1 MNQFKYSLDNKRYH
15 TYNYYLKNKYH
26 QKIAKVALNA
36 DFTCPNRDGTKG
48 YGGCIFCSSSGSGD
62 YAGNVHDHLEKQ
74 FQTISQVMKRKWPEC
89 AYIAYFQANTNT
101 YGPLDK
107 IKKMIASFLNK
118 EDVKGIALAT
128 RPDCLNEE
136 IVQYLSTINKQKD
149 VYIELGLQTIHEQTS
164 KLINRG
170 HTFQEF
176 LDGLALC
183 RKYNLEV
190 CVHIINGLPFETKEM
205 MIETEALSY
214 NRLFCYR
221 RFTVFDEN
229 DVAVIEMMATFVLM
243 DRDSRK
249 VHAVE
254 PKIVAPYEA
263 EFSKKL
269 IRGPKYPE
277 LKDSTS
283 KDYHVRFYDLDM
295 NGHVNNSK
303 YLDWIFEVM
312 GADFLMKHVP
322 KKVHLKY
329 VKEVRPGGQITSS
342 YDLNGLES
350 NHQISSDGDI
360 NAQAMVTWQ
369 EIS

>member
-26 QKIAKVALNA
+26 QKVAKVALNA

-107 IKKMIASFLNK
+107 IKKMIAPFLNK

-136 IVQYLSTINKQKD
+136 IVQYLSSINKQKD

-176 LDGLALC
+176 LDGLVLC

-205 MIETEALSY
+205 MIETAKTLGQLDIQALKIHM
-214 NRLFCYR
+214 LFVVKNTKLQQMY
-221 RFTVFDEN
+221 EN
-229 DVAVIEMMATFVLM
+229 HEFNMISRQEYIDIVVEQLRYIKPEIVIERLTG
-243 DRDSRK
+243 DG
-249 VHAVE
+249 
-254 PKIVAPYEA
+254 KIDDLIAPLW
-263 EFSKKL
+263 S
-269 IRGPKYPE
+269 I
-277 LKDSTS
+277 
-283 KDYHVRFYDLDM
+283 
-295 NGHVNNSK
+295 
-303 YLDWIFEVM
+303 
-312 GADFLMKHVP
+312 
-322 KKVHLKY
+322 KKVTILNDIDKKM
-329 VKEVRPGGQITSS
+329 KELDVYQG
-342 YDLNGLES
+342 DLYKK
-350 NHQISSDGDI
+350 
-360 NAQAMVTWQ
+360 
-369 EIS
+369 

>member
-26 QKIAKVALNA
+26 QKVAKVALNA

-74 FQTISQVMKRKWPEC
+74 FQTISQVMKRKWSEC

-107 IKKMIASFLNK
+107 IKKMIAPFLNK

-136 IVQYLSTINKQKD
+136 IVQYLSSINKQKD

-176 LDGLALC
+176 LDGLVLC

-205 MIETEALSY
+205 MIETAKTLGQLDIQALKIHM
-214 NRLFCYR
+214 LFVVKNTKLQQMY
-221 RFTVFDEN
+221 EN
-229 DVAVIEMMATFVLM
+229 HEFNMLSRQEYIDIVVEQLRYIKPEIVIERLTG
-243 DRDSRK
+243 DG
-249 VHAVE
+249 
-254 PKIVAPYEA
+254 KIDDLIAPLW
-263 EFSKKL
+263 S
-269 IRGPKYPE
+269 I
-277 LKDSTS
+277 
-283 KDYHVRFYDLDM
+283 
-295 NGHVNNSK
+295 
-303 YLDWIFEVM
+303 
-312 GADFLMKHVP
+312 
-322 KKVHLKY
+322 KKVTILNDIDKKM
-329 VKEVRPGGQITSS
+329 KELDVYQG
-342 YDLNGLES
+342 DLYKK
-350 NHQISSDGDI
+350 
-360 NAQAMVTWQ
+360 
-369 EIS
+369 

>member
-26 QKIAKVALNA
+26 QKVAKVALNA

-107 IKKMIASFLNK
+107 IKKMIAPFLNK

-176 LDGLALC
+176 LDGLVLC

-205 MIETEALSY
+205 MIETAKTLGQLDIQALKIHM
-214 NRLFCYR
+214 LFVVKNTKLQQMY
-221 RFTVFDEN
+221 EN
-229 DVAVIEMMATFVLM
+229 HEFNMLSRQEYIDIVVEQLRYIKPEIVIERLTG
-243 DRDSRK
+243 DG
-249 VHAVE
+249 
-254 PKIVAPYEA
+254 KIDDLIAPLW
-263 EFSKKL
+263 S
-269 IRGPKYPE
+269 I
-277 LKDSTS
+277 
-283 KDYHVRFYDLDM
+283 
-295 NGHVNNSK
+295 
-303 YLDWIFEVM
+303 
-312 GADFLMKHVP
+312 
-322 KKVHLKY
+322 KKVTILNDIDKKM
-329 VKEVRPGGQITSS
+329 KELDVYQG
-342 YDLNGLES
+342 DLYKK
-350 NHQISSDGDI
+350 
-360 NAQAMVTWQ
+360 
-369 EIS
+369 

>member
-26 QKIAKVALNA
+26 QKVAKVALNA

-62 YAGNVHDHLEKQ
+62 YAGSVHDHLEKQ

-107 IKKMIASFLNK
+107 IKKMIAPFLNK

-176 LDGLALC
+176 LDGLVLC

-205 MIETEALSY
+205 MIETAKTLGQLDIQALKIHM
-214 NRLFCYR
+214 LFVVKNTKLQQMY
-221 RFTVFDEN
+221 EN
-229 DVAVIEMMATFVLM
+229 HEFNMLSRQEYIDIVVEQLRYIKPEIVIERLTG
-243 DRDSRK
+243 DG
-249 VHAVE
+249 
-254 PKIVAPYEA
+254 KIDDLIAPLW
-263 EFSKKL
+263 S
-269 IRGPKYPE
+269 I
-277 LKDSTS
+277 
-283 KDYHVRFYDLDM
+283 
-295 NGHVNNSK
+295 
-303 YLDWIFEVM
+303 
-312 GADFLMKHVP
+312 
-322 KKVHLKY
+322 KKVTILNDIDKKM
-329 VKEVRPGGQITSS
+329 KELDIYQG
-342 YDLNGLES
+342 DLYKK
-350 NHQISSDGDI
+350 
-360 NAQAMVTWQ
+360 
-369 EIS
+369 